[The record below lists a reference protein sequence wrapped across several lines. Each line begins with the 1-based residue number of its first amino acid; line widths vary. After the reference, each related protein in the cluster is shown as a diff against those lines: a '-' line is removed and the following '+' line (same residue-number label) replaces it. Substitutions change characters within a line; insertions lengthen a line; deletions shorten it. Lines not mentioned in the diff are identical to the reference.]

1 MLSDTGIQLARAAT
15 NTSIARGLDNGSSE
29 LGSSSGVRI
38 SNVAERGSS
47 ILRHG
52 DEVLS
57 ITTELQLL
65 ILPISHDFLRR
76 QHLFAVRSLTEEVGT
91 KDADMKIV
99 VTRRRDRNRTAEEQ
113 PTLAQRA
120 HKYQDRTV
128 GVR

>member
-1 MLSDTGIQLARAAT
+1 MQLAGGAT
-15 NTSIARGLDNGSSE
+15 NISIARGLDNRSSE
-29 LGSSSGVRI
+29 LGSSSGVKI

-52 DEVLS
+52 NEVLS

-120 HKYQDRTV
+120 HNYQDRTV